1 MNTEPG
7 SLITKLVNDATPLGV
22 EQRALVLEDSAE
34 LEKVYTAAALKGDTA
49 PPEHADDETLCHYIC
64 FVQSQKTGHLF
75 LLDGDRK
82 GPIDLGVSLKEGED
96 MLSEPVLDIVRK
108 FLERENRENLN
119 FNLLA
124 LVKVEE

>member
-1 MNTEPG
+1 MPD
-7 SLITKLVNDATPLGV
+7 SLIAKLVDAATPLGV
-22 EQRALVLEDSAE
+22 EDRALVLEDSAA
-34 LEKVYTAAALKGDTA
+34 LEKAYTAAALKGDTA
-49 PPEHADDETLCHYIC
+49 PPEHEDDETLCHYIC
-64 FVQSQKTGHLF
+64 FVQSRKTGRLF

-96 MLSEPVLDIVRK
+96 MLSEPVLSIVRK